1 MTLAFS
7 SYKFHLEFEN
17 GPQVSIDVLGGY
29 VKKKTYILGFFF
41 FNVIELFYYF
51 I

>member
-7 SYKFHLEFEN
+7 SYKSHLEFEN

-29 VKKKTYILGFFF
+29 V
-41 FNVIELFYYF
+41 
-51 I
+51 